1 MVVRVIDTETTGT
14 EPTDKI
20 VEIASVDVLLNG
32 TIGNEQ
38 HSLVNPQVP
47 IPHTASA
54 IHHIC
59 DQDVADKPDI
69 VSAIGPYQGA
79 DLYVAHNADF
89 DRKFL
94 DPILGS
100 ASWICTYKCAL
111 RLWPDAPSHSN
122 QALRYQFGHVSP
134 FGRDRAE
141 INAHRAL
148 SDAIVTAAVFLSVS
162 AESIAQGVPF
172 EALKKWS
179 AEPPLMT
186 RFSFGKHRGQ
196 RFDAV
201 PPDYL
206 RWIIEKSDM
215 DAGVKFSA
223 AYWQKPFNPKGV
235 YVHVA

>member
-20 VEIASVDVLLNG
+20 VEIASVDVMLNG
-32 TIGNEQ
+32 TIGNEKT
-38 HSLVNPQVP
+38 SLVNPLVP

-59 DQDVADKPDI
+59 DQDVAGMPDI
-69 VSAIGPYQGA
+69 ASVIERFKGA

-122 QALRYQFGHVSP
+122 QSLRYQFGHISP

-148 SDAIVTAAVFLSVS
+148 SDAIVTAAVFLSVH
-162 AESIAQGVPF
+162 AESKAQGITV
-172 EALKKWS
+172 ATLKDWS

-201 PPDYL
+201 PQDYL
-206 RWIIEKSDM
+206 KWIIDKSDM

-223 AYWQKPFNPKGV
+223 RHWTEKGN
-235 YVHVA
+235 AA